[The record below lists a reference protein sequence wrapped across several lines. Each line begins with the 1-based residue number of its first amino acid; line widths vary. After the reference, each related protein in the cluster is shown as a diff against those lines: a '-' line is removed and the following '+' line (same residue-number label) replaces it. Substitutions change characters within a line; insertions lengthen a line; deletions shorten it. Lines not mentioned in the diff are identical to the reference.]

1 MLRHI
6 NKRGGSERSDIN
18 QIDNNHLLT
27 FVLTYFWVLY
37 LHGHFYIRGI
47 IFWHPTE
54 IKFENKSQIN

>member
-1 MLRHI
+1 
-6 NKRGGSERSDIN
+6 
-18 QIDNNHLLT
+18 LLT